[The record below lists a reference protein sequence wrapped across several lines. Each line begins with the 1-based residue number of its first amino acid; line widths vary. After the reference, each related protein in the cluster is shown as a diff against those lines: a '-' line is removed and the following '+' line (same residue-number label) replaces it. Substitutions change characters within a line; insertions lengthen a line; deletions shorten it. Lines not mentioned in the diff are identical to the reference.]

1 MAVYQDGRY
10 LSFITD
16 TDLSASSNLFR
27 IVSVASSTANPTG
40 RKVVLATS
48 NTDAKIIG
56 VLNNTPGA
64 NETASVV
71 GRNANGT
78 FKVVA
83 GVNTAA
89 ISIGDLFT
97 ADTDSGALKTTTS
110 GDQIVGMALEA
121 AVAGQ
126 VFEYLPMNHKQQS

>member
-1 MAVYQDGRY
+1 MANYSENRY
-10 LSFITD
+10 LTFMCD
-16 TDLSASSNLFR
+16 ADLSAASNLYR
-27 IVSVASSTANPTG
+27 IVSIASSAANTTG
-40 RKVVLATS
+40 RKVVLSTS

-64 NETASVV
+64 GEPASVV
-71 GRNANGT
+71 GRNASGT

-97 ADTDSGALKTTTS
+97 ADTDGGALKTTSS
-110 GDQIVGMALEA
+110 GDEVVGRALEA
-121 AVAGQ
+121 AAAGQ
-126 VFEYLPMNHKQQS
+126 VFEYLPLNHKQQS